1 MEIKIAKVLSRI
13 MKERRLSIKELSKLS
28 GVPTSTLHEWQ
39 NGRSPRDPVKAKK
52 LADAL
57 GISLNQLLFDENDK
71 NEVIQIQQI
80 LKEDVFSGVFE
91 INIKRIK
98 GKNEQN

>member
-13 MKERRLSIKELSKLS
+13 MKEKKLSIKELSDMS

-52 LADAL
+52 LAD
-57 GISLNQLLFDENDK
+57 SLDLTLDQLLFDEQLK
-71 NEVIQIQQI
+71 KEPLQIEQI
-80 LKEDVFSGVFE
+80 IKEDFVSGTFE
-91 INIKRIK
+91 VTIKRVK
-98 GKNEQN
+98 DRK